1 FIASDVPN
9 STLIQQIKSGVE
21 SFPLLAIVFF
31 ITAGVLMNSTGIT
44 KRLLTFSELLTRRTT
59 GGLAKVNVLFSTL
72 MGGLSGSNIA
82 DAATASKILV
92 PEMKKRGYSKSFST
106 ALSAA
111 ASLITPIIPPGIG
124 LIIYGYVG
132 NVSIGSLFM
141 AGVIPGI
148 ML

>member
-1 FIASDVPN
+1 NVGIKLEIYVTLLLLLFLIFINVPIAFALIFSSAFYFIASDVPN

-92 PEMKKRGYSKSFST
+92 PEMK
-106 ALSAA
+106 
-111 ASLITPIIPPGIG
+111 
-124 LIIYGYVG
+124 
-132 NVSIGSLFM
+132 
-141 AGVIPGI
+141 
-148 ML
+148 